1 MEIVAYPIYYKIK
14 DDEDG
19 TVKLK
24 VYMYDIKNRAFVTA
38 YYRKHKPFLVIEE
51 KDEQRARRI
60 INNSGFEGVIGIKKD
75 PREGYSRIYVKAPTL
90 VRKLRSILNEAGIET
105 YEDDIKYL
113 MRVMIDGVIPSRPLK
128 VFLTNVEERE
138 DERGKLIRG
147 DIVYMEPLGDEFQIE
162 SAPAM
167 AFDIE
172 VAHPKEVFPK
182 PREHPVFMISSVIA
196 NGEQREYYVYINA
209 TAFRDEKLQSFKDK
223 EIEMDYRD
231 GKAKIIFF
239 RSEQAMI
246 LEFAKLVA
254 RKRVFLITGYNSD
267 TFDWW
272 YLLERARHLGIYYD
286 VIKYVS
292 GAFDDEELRIVPFD
306 ERDPSFTMIRPQSIK
321 DKTVFVP
328 GRLNVDLFQLIRLPM
343 FKPVVGNITP
353 LTLKN
358 VAAELGILPTEERV
372 MIDLSATDMETEW
385 KRDWERVIRY
395 NLDDAY
401 AALQLAFSFLPQML
415 VLSQITNIPIQFIVK
430 WTNSKILTVLFGI
443 EAMKEGIL
451 IPKARG
457 KEEEEEESE
466 ELQELRKKAGKD
478 VRYRGA
484 FVIHPDPS
492 IIKDLA
498 ILDFQSLYPNIIVN
512 FNIGTDSLL
521 GTFKGFT
528 RRGEELYIVVE
539 DRGKKRE
546 IRFDT
551 RKINVTPF
559 VYHVFLSAEEKES
572 FVRKVVNSMLKNRIA
587 MKHAAKKL
595 FKLSSKLEDD
605 SRPLEVVIKEFL
617 ERSDFPYGEKPL
629 LENILTK
636 LLKSFG
642 KNKERFLKELKSQ
655 AEIMDTKQT
664 AFKFLINSTYGVLGF
679 VRFRWYEKRT
689 AESITAYG
697 RWLIMRTK
705 EFLEKVGFVVVSG
718 DTDSVMIALKDN
730 VLYRRVAEEA
740 RQSRDQ
746 YVKEYE
752 EAKEFIRKRLGI
764 YLEDEG
770 YEIFQPVERLVPKWR
785 QFLIE
790 KMREKGIEVS
800 GNETL
805 EELYK
810 KVPFV
815 ELAVWMGDFCTSH
828 LYKPFN
834 FILEFD
840 KHFEK
845 ALFFMAKNYAA
856 LSKGKLKLKGL
867 EAKKRNFS
875 KIARD
880 EQMFLLKLFFDLFD
894 YFKALKEGR
903 PDTQR
908 IPEEYK
914 ELREM
919 LVGVESWNDFA
930 KVLLEY
936 LDRRMENIVRGI
948 LRGDYPIE
956 LFVRYTELGKNLDEY
971 DSKGSAGVYAAE
983 AEMREFPEVKY
994 VKGDRIPWVYALD
1007 PDLVGKK
1014 KVTKSMFA
1022 RTVSH
1027 VIRKGLKIYPI
1038 PYIEEVA
1045 GRYDKILYLFDITT
1059 NPSKFMRLVNGT
1071 SRTLDTF
1078 VEAVEEVPQ
1087 HPKRATLLDYVQPEP
1102 PRRRVT
1108 IEDYF

>member
-1 MEIVAYPIYYKIK
+1 MEIIAYPIYYKIK
-14 DDEDG
+14 DDGDG
-19 TVKLK
+19 AVKLK
-24 VYMYDIKNRAFVTA
+24 VYLYDIKNRAFVTA
-38 YYRKHKPFLVIEE
+38 YYRRHKPFLVIKE
-51 KDEQRARRI
+51 KDEQAAKKVIRE
-60 INNSGFEGVIGIKKD
+60 SGFEGIIGIRKD
-75 PREGYSRIYVKAPTL
+75 PRKGYTRIYVKAPTL
-90 VRKLRSILNEAGIET
+90 IRKLRSLLNEADIAT

-113 MRVMIDGVIPSRPLK
+113 MRVMIDGVIPSRPFK
-128 VFLTNVEERE
+128 VFLTNVEEKE

-147 DIVYMEPLGDEFQIE
+147 DVVYIEPLPDEFQIE
-162 SAPAM
+162 SVPAL

-182 PREHPVFMISSVIA
+182 PREHPIFMISSAITD
-196 NGEQREYYVYINA
+196 GEKREYLVYINA
-209 TAFRDEKLQSFKDK
+209 SAFKDEKLQELKGK
-223 EIEMDYRD
+223 ELEIDYRD
-231 GKAKIIFF
+231 NKARIKFF
-239 RSEQAMI
+239 FNEQDMI
-246 LEFAKLVA
+246 LEFAKLIA
-254 RKRVFLITGYNSD
+254 RKRIFLISGYNSD

-272 YLLERARHLGIYYD
+272 YILERSKHLGIYYD
-286 VIKYVS
+286 LIKYVS
-292 GAFDDEELRIVPFD
+292 AAYDDEELRIVPFD
-306 ERDPSFTMIRPQSIK
+306 EKDPSFTMIKPQSVK
-321 DKTVFVP
+321 DKTIFIP
-328 GRLNVDLFQLIRLPM
+328 GRLNVDIFQLIRLPM
-343 FKPVVGNITP
+343 FKPIVGNITP

-372 MIDLSATDMETEW
+372 MIDLSTTDMETEW
-385 KRDWERVIRY
+385 KKDWERVIKY

-401 AALQLAFSFLPQML
+401 AALKLAFSFLPQML
-415 VLSQITNIPIQFIVK
+415 VLSQITNIPIQFIIK

-451 IPKARG
+451 IPKSKG

-492 IIKDLA
+492 IVKDLA

-521 GTFKGFT
+521 GTFKGFV
-528 RRGEELYIVVE
+528 RKNGELYIVV
-539 DRGKKRE
+539 DDKGKEME
-546 IRFDT
+546 IKFDT

-559 VYHVFLSAEEKES
+559 VYHVFLSANERES

-587 MKHAAKKL
+587 MKHTAKKL
-595 FKLSSKLEDD
+595 FKLAGRLEEDN
-605 SRPLEVVIKEFL
+605 RPVEEVVKEFL
-617 ERSDFPYGEKPL
+617 EKGKFPYGEKPL
-629 LENILTK
+629 LEDILNK
-636 LLKSFG
+636 LLKNHG
-642 KNKERFLKELKSQ
+642 NDREKFLKELKSQ

-679 VRFRWYEKRT
+679 VRFRWYEKRS

-697 RWLIMRTK
+697 RWLIMRTR
-705 EFLEKVGFVVVSG
+705 EFLEKAGFVVVSG

-730 VLYRRVAEEA
+730 ILYRRIAEEA
-740 RQSRDQ
+740 RQSREQ

-752 EAKEFIRKRLGI
+752 ETKEYIRKNLSV

-770 YEIFQPVERLVPKWR
+770 YELFQPVEKLIPKWR
-785 QFLIE
+785 EFLIE
-790 KMREKGIEVS
+790 RLKEKGVEIK
-800 GNETL
+800 GNEPL
-805 EELYK
+805 EELYRRTSFMD
-810 KVPFV
+810 V
-815 ELAVWMGDFCTSH
+815 AIWMGDFCTEH

-840 KHFEK
+840 KYFDK
-845 ALFFMAKNYAA
+845 ALFLMAKNYAA
-856 LSKGKLKLKGL
+856 VAKGKLKLKGL

-894 YFKALKEGR
+894 YFRTLKEGK
-903 PDTQR
+903 PDIQKV
-908 IPEEYK
+908 PEEYDG
-914 ELREM
+914 LREA
-919 LVGVESWNDFA
+919 LANVKTWNDFA
-930 KVLLEY
+930 KALLDF
-936 LDRRMENIVRGI
+936 LDKRMEVIVRGI
-948 LRGDYPIE
+948 LEGKYPIE

-1014 KVTKSMFA
+1014 KLTKSMFA

-1027 VIRKGLKIYPI
+1027 VVKKGLKIYPI
-1038 PYIEEVA
+1038 PYIEEIA
-1045 GRYDKILYLFDITT
+1045 GRYDKILYLFGVTT

-1071 SRTLDTF
+1071 SRTLDSF
-1078 VEAVEEVPQ
+1078 VEETKESSS
-1087 HPKRATLLDYVQPEP
+1087 HPKRATLFDYIQSEP
-1102 PRRRVT
+1102 PKKKVT